1 MSRKLDLAEKLQRE
15 FEDLVTEKE
24 QRKYGKFV
32 RENTAALI
40 DKRPKNKREA
50 LKLIGKNKIDTKT
63 STKMFTALNGVMTT
77 MLNPDTR
84 ESRKK
89 LKPLEGLMRVY
100 SVRNPKSFAKE
111 VYSMTTGSGMS
122 ERNKKFRPLLLSY
135 YDGFTENIEDE
146 AKQAERA
153 MQRAEVEK
161 VSTVFKDLE
170 DLREQRIPI
179 TQVKKQLIAKY
190 GDPKRVKRALNTE
203 LHEQAERVKLEQSKF
218 MGYTHK
224 VWNTQKDERVRQTRF
239 HNQVAGKVVPIDSN
253 FRAAG
258 MEADYPSDLGLP
270 ISERINCR
278 CFVTYQSKP
287 SRQAAP
293 TSAPIIAPPRPRTRR
308 QAATAAP
315 TPQRRQPR
323 FKQGSTREEA
333 LTNLRDLNPKVSI
346 TDAFSSTA
354 DPEFARSTANRIGT
368 MMDRFG
374 LDKDTL
380 LLDRDI
386 KQKNVGGNCRVPFYG
401 GDVGL
406 GWKRVDTQ
414 RISFNVGQTKKDKSG
429 AVRQSVIDE
438 TKQAIQADWHVP
450 VDEENLY
457 DYTAIHEFG
466 HHVHM
471 TGIGNNEKHIE
482 KIINMRKDIKQ
493 SVFQTPDTLLDVKD
507 AFDKVKESRKMLD
520 GEINSKAS
528 FGVMNTTRQQL
539 YNRSN
544 RLYEKISYV
553 LREKTVMKVME
564 NEGLDESAARINY
577 IEQVSRYGKSN
588 TFEWFAETFTEYTGS
603 KEPRAHA
610 KAFGQVLEE
619 VFDGTT

>member
-1 MSRKLDLAEKLQRE
+1 MSRKLDLAEQLQRE

-50 LKLIGKNKIDTKT
+50 LKILSKNKIDTKT

-77 MLNPDTR
+77 MLNEDTR

-111 VYSMTTGSGMS
+111 VYSMTTGRGMS
-122 ERNKKFRPLLLSY
+122 ERNKRFRPLLLSY
-135 YDGFTENIEDE
+135 YDGFTENIESE

-161 VSTVFKDLE
+161 VSSVFKDLE

-179 TQVKKQLIAKY
+179 GQVKKQLIAKY

-224 VWNTQKDERVRQTRF
+224 VWNTQKDERVRRTKF

-258 MEADYPSDLGLP
+258 LEADYPSDLGLP
-270 ISERINCR
+270 LSERINCR

-287 SRQAAP
+287 SKKAAP

-308 QAATAAP
+308 QATQAP
-315 TPQRRQPR
+315 STPARTPR
-323 FKQGSTREEA
+323 FKAGATREEA
-333 LTNLRDLNPKVSI
+333 IENLRDLNPKVSF
-346 TDAFSSTA
+346 TDAFSRVA
-354 DPEFARSTANRIGT
+354 DPEFARGTVNRIGEL
-368 MMDRFG
+368 MDRFG
-374 LDKDTL
+374 LENEPL
-380 LLDRDI
+380 ELERDI
-386 KQKNVGGNCRVPFYG
+386 KDKNVGGNCRVPFYG
-401 GDVGL
+401 GDVDF
-406 GWKRVDTQ
+406 GWTRRDNQ
-414 RISFNVGQTKKDKSG
+414 RISFNIGQTKKDKSG
-429 AVRQSVIDE
+429 AVKQKVIEE
-438 TKQAIQADWHVP
+438 TKKAIEVDWHVP

-471 TGIGNNEKHIE
+471 TGIGNNDKRIK
-482 KIINMRKDIKQ
+482 KIIEMRKTIDK
-493 SVFQTPDTLLDVKD
+493 SVFNTNDALLDVQE
-507 AFDKVKESRKMLD
+507 AFDKVQETRKMLD
-520 GEINSKAS
+520 NEMDNKAT
-528 FGVMNTTRQQL
+528 FAVMNPTRQQL
-539 YNRSN
+539 LNRSHN
-544 RLYEKISYV
+544 LYNTIAFV
-553 LREKTVMKVME
+553 LREKTVQKMME
-564 NEGLDESAARINY
+564 NEKIDENEARLKY
-577 IEQVSRYGKSN
+577 IDQTSRYGSTN
-588 TFEWFAETFTEYTGS
+588 RFEWFAETFTEYIGS
-603 KEPRAHA
+603 KEPREHA